1 MKLVGLPIQNEIEKK
16 IKEMEKEINMQKE
29 TFFLLDYGGEI
40 DKNVDYRVKD
50 NFSGIEL
57 KGFALTAGK
66 MLEFTGDS
74 IRDETIEFSVEKVIQ
89 YKPWNFGKVNPGAG
103 QLGIYQLKGSNGK
116 EYFALVKD
124 YRAFEGDWRIM
135 LIMMKNNERELKD
148 ELMID
153 RLGLTF
159 MDYLFT

>member
-1 MKLVGLPIQNEIEKK
+1 
-16 IKEMEKEINMQKE
+16 MQRE
-29 TFFLLDYGGEI
+29 TSLLDYGGKT
-40 DKNVDYRVKD
+40 DKNVDYRVKY

-57 KGFALTAGK
+57 KGFVLTASE

-74 IRDETIEFSVEKVIQ
+74 VRDETVEFDIEKVIQ
-89 YKPWNFGKVNPGAG
+89 YKQWNFGKVKPGAG
-103 QLGIYQLKGSNGK
+103 QLGIYQLKASNGK
-116 EYFALVKD
+116 IYFALIKD
-124 YRAFEGDWRIM
+124 YQAFEGDWRIM

-153 RLGLTF
+153 RLGITF

>member
-1 MKLVGLPIQNEIEKK
+1 
-16 IKEMEKEINMQKE
+16 MQKE
-29 TFFLLDYGGEI
+29 TFLLDYGGKT
-40 DKNVDYRVKD
+40 DKNIDYRIKN

-57 KGFALTAGK
+57 KGFLLTAGE

-74 IRDETIEFSVEKVIQ
+74 IRDDTIEFAVEKTIQ

-116 EYFALVKD
+116 VYFALIKD
-124 YRAFEGDWRIM
+124 YRALEGDWRIL
-135 LIMMKNNERELKD
+135 LIMLKNNERDLKD
-148 ELMID
+148 ELKID
-153 RLGLTF
+153 RLGITF